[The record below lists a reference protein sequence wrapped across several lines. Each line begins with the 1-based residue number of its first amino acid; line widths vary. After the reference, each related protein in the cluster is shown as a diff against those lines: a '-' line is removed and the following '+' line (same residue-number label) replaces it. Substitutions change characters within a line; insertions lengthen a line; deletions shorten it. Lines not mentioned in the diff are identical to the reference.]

1 MALEEEFGGDVEAAA
16 ESERGRNVGRLMVG
30 RGRGKVFLQVFPAL
44 TGWANVWRAYGA
56 SNRGKDGLTEAEV
69 RSGRGKPRRYTN
81 AGLSGRG
88 RTAKTAKDP
97 PLQTAE
103 EGHDVS
109 CPYMGKC

>member
-1 MALEEEFGGDVEAAA
+1 M
-16 ESERGRNVGRLMVG
+16 
-30 RGRGKVFLQVFPAL
+30 VFLQLFPAL
-44 TGWANVWRAYGA
+44 TGWENVCRAYGA
-56 SNRGKDGLTEAEV
+56 SNRGKDGPTEAEV

-109 CPYMGKC
+109 DCYETRAKERLKRCSEFRSVAFLF

>member
-1 MALEEEFGGDVEAAA
+1 M
-16 ESERGRNVGRLMVG
+16 
-30 RGRGKVFLQVFPAL
+30 VFLQLFPAL
-44 TGWANVWRAYGA
+44 TGWENVCRSYGA
-56 SNRGKDGLTEAEV
+56 SNRGKDGPTEAEV

-103 EGHDVS
+103 EGHDPDLVGQVVS
-109 CPYMGKC
+109 CPYMGKSREAGGRILLLPCRGNIL